1 MRKFDRTLYDR
12 QAQIFK
18 ALAHPI
24 RLFIVDEL
32 SRSERCV
39 CELTEMVGVK
49 MPTISRHLSI
59 LRSVGIIEEEKRGVQ
74 IYYKLV
80 TPCVVNFFKCVAEVR
95 RKSIQRETKILN
107 LRKAA
112 AEKVHA

>member
-1 MRKFDRTLYDR
+1 MKKFDRTLYDM
-12 QAQIFK
+12 QAKIFK

-32 SRSERCV
+32 SHSERCV
-39 CELTEMVGVK
+39 CELTEMIGVK

-59 LRSVGIIEEEKRGVQ
+59 LRNVGIIEEQKRGVQ

-80 TPCVVNFFKCVAEVR
+80 TPCVVNFFKCVADVR
-95 RKSIQRETKILN
+95 RKSIQKETEILN
-107 LRKAA
+107 LRTAA
-112 AEKVHA
+112 GEKTRA